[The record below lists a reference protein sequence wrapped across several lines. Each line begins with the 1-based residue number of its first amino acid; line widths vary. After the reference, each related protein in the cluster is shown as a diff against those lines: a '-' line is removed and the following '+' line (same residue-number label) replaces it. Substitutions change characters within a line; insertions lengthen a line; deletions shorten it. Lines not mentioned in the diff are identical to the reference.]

1 MKNLIKL
8 LNKNIIIITLV
19 GAFAIGNTQIEVFE
33 EVEQDLLLNRFSI
46 ENMIYTNVVS
56 EE

>member
-19 GAFAIGNTQIEVFE
+19 GTFAIGKTPIEIFE
-33 EVEQDLLLNRFSI
+33 EVEGDILRGVNI
-46 ENMIYTNVVS
+46 EITINNENS
-56 EE
+56 FN